1 MTGGRALW
9 YDGGMVTVSVPQ
21 GDSDEQYI
29 LPTCAPLILAQ
40 LQRVAPLIEQ
50 AHRDGHGAL
59 KLVINLKGKT
69 GRTEVTSFFD

>member
-1 MTGGRALW
+1 
-9 YDGGMVTVSVPQ
+9 
-21 GDSDEQYI
+21 
-29 LPTCAPLILAQ
+29 LILAQ